1 MAKYSYTFDPD
12 ATENTAA
19 AIYRLARDGGPDVLD
34 VGSGPGIVAGALA
47 GADGKLVTCL
57 DFDAEA
63 LQEAKQAGAHET
75 HVIDLESPSW
85 TAPIEGRTYDTVIL
99 ADVLEHLRRPE
110 QVLEPLRRDFVRD
123 DGQLVISVPNAA
135 HQALVA
141 ELLSGN
147 LDYTTTGLID
157 ATHLRWFTRRSITEL
172 LERCGFLVTE
182 VHRTHRTLE
191 QTLQAHRL
199 AELPANARELL
210 AALGDDAATL
220 QYILRARPS
229 TATGQ
234 LEVLRQ
240 ELAQEREAARQRS
253 KELARLEAELA
264 QANKLVHAERQ
275 FAFKELSAGASA
287 HFAVQAENARL
298 RKRVTAMEKWNND
311 VRRSATFRIG
321 RVLAAAAHPGRALRR
336 VVKRLGR

>member
-19 AIYRLARDGGPDVLD
+19 AIYRLARDGGTDVLD

-57 DFDAEA
+57 DFDADA

-75 HVIDLESPSW
+75 HVIDLESPQW
-85 TAPIEGRTYDTVIL
+85 TTPIEGKRFDTVIL

-110 QVLEPLRRDFVRD
+110 LVLEPLRHEFLRD
-123 DGQLVISVPNAA
+123 DGQIVVSVPNAA

-182 VHRTHRTLE
+182 VHRTHRTVE

-199 AELPANARELL
+199 AELPDNARELL

-229 TATGQ
+229 TAAGQ
-234 LEVLRQ
+234 LTVLRQ
-240 ELAQEREAARQRS
+240 ELAEERETGRQYS
-253 KELARLEAELA
+253 MQVERLQAELA
-264 QANKLVHAERQ
+264 QANQLVEAERQ
-275 FAFKELSAGASA
+275 FAFRELSAGASA
-287 HFAVQAENARL
+287 HFAVQSENARL
-298 RKRVTAMEKWNND
+298 RKRVATLEKWNND
-311 VRRSATFRIG
+311 VRRSTTFRIG
-321 RVLAAAAHPGRALRR
+321 RLLAAAAHPGRALRR
-336 VVKRLGR
+336 VAKRLGR